1 MNMTSIQEV
10 STQFRSYLEACQ
22 EKPVVIAQNEKPVA
36 VLLYVTDEE
45 ELERLILSYSPQ
57 FQTILNSA
65 KQRIREGQGI
75 GHETFWEEIEKGID

>member
-1 MNMTSIQEV
+1 MTSIQEV
-10 STQFRSYLEACQ
+10 STQFRTYLEACQ

-45 ELERLILSYSPQ
+45 ELERLSYSSQ

-75 GHETFWEEIEKGID
+75 EHETFWEEVDKDIN

>member
-10 STQFRSYLEACQ
+10 STQFSTYLEACK
-22 EKPVVIAQNEKPVA
+22 EKPVVIAQNEQPIA
-36 VLLYVTDEE
+36 VLLCVTDQE

-65 KQRIREGQGI
+65 KQRIRKGQGI
-75 GHETFWEEIEKGID
+75 RHEAFWEEVEKDIH